1 MAKGKKPQ
9 IARTIAELAKSLDLS
24 SRMTATYLAAGMREA
39 CQVAGG
45 FDIEKAKAW
54 RAEEVRKRETADP
67 DQLKS
72 AKMKAQTRVAE
83 ADAAAKELKNDL
95 LRGDLCYKRD
105 AIQEQAEAFVRVKT
119 RLEEIPEEC
128 STLFPGEQRDYITAR
143 LAEKINQVLL
153 ELASIAEEDTD
164 GQRNVQS
171 PDPTSDPAADPK
183 RRPKRKR

>member
-1 MAKGKKPQ
+1 MAKVHF
-9 IARTIAELAKSLDLS
+9 ARTIADLAAALGLS
-24 SRMTATYLAAGMREA
+24 SRMTSTYLAAGMKQA
-39 CQVAGG
+39 CHSAKG

-54 RAEEVRKRETADP
+54 RAEEVRKRETSDP

-119 RLEEIPEEC
+119 RLEEIPEEFAI
-128 STLFPGEQRDYITAR
+128 LFPGEQRDYLTAR

-153 ELASIAEEDTD
+153 ELASIAEEESD
-164 GQRNVQS
+164 GHGHVRS
-171 PDPTSDPAADPK
+171 DDPAGDPAADSKP
-183 RRPKRKR
+183 RPKRKR